1 MQTCETVEI
10 QTVAIARPEKTQ
22 KTYVS
27 DRMLGPQTSPCQT
40 RFFSFFFRFFFSV
53 FFCFLVVFSLFRFF
67 LRAFWWIA
75 DTSQDLVLEVIP
87 FDEEFVEQFG
97 SWNL

>member
-1 MQTCETVEI
+1 MSQIECWVPRHLP
-10 QTVAIARPEKTQ
+10 VR
-22 KTYVS
+22 
-27 DRMLGPQTSPCQT
+27 LG
-40 RFFSFFFRFFFSV
+40 FFRFFFRFFSG
-53 FFCFLVVFSLFRFF
+53 FLVVFSLFRFF

-97 SWNL
+97 S